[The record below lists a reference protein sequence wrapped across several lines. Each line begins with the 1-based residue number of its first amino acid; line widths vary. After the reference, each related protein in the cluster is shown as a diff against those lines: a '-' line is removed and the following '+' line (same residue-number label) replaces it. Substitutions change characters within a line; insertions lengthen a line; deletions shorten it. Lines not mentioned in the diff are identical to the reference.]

1 MNEKWK
7 IYKYLI
13 SSYMTRI
20 SYVTIIKN
28 KILLN
33 KNREKIYD
41 FNINCFVYI
50 CFAQKIISKTP
61 FPTKVI
67 VKKDRDRERESLL
80 TICNAT
86 RSCKK
91 KKKESMIPP
100 KIIYLIIYNPF
111 KIETFENIRFS
122 NDAIFLYSF
131 E

>member
-1 MNEKWK
+1 M
-7 IYKYLI
+7 
-13 SSYMTRI
+13 
-20 SYVTIIKN
+20 
-28 KILLN
+28 ILT
-33 KNREKIYD
+33 Y
-41 FNINCFVYI
+41 CFVYI

>member
-13 SSYMTRI
+13 SLYMTRI

-28 KILLN
+28 KILSN

-67 VKKDRDRERESLL
+67 VKKDRDRKRESPL

-86 RSCKK
+86 RSYRK

-100 KIIYLIIYNPF
+100 KIYLIRYTILL
-111 KIETFENIRFS
+111 KSKRLRI
-122 NDAIFLYSF
+122 
-131 E
+131 

>member
-13 SSYMTRI
+13 SLYMTRI